1 LRGIHFYWDKI
12 LVFTTRLKRIFLGTR
27 KFWGHKNWG
36 ALPPTAPLGYGP
48 AYKTKFSHL
57 DENIAALCF
66 WLNSSKSDDLRT
78 NAFSTSTKCKS
89 HEKIYF
95 GFVDHHCRALQEVR
109 INVYFVFDSLC
120 FEL

>member
-1 LRGIHFYWDKI
+1 MFKTN
-12 LVFTTRLKRIFLGTR
+12 FS
-27 KFWGHKNWG
+27 GHIIIGNTV
-36 ALPPTAPLGYGP
+36 PPLCYVP
-48 AYKTKFSHL
+48 ACIEKVSHL

-66 WLNSSKSDDLRT
+66 WLNSSKSGDLRT

-95 GFVDHHCRALQEVR
+95 GFVGHHCRDIIRSEDKYIFYLRFLVK
-109 INVYFVFDSLC
+109 SLC